1 MEGKSVVGI
10 SLPVRI
16 FEARST
22 IERICDWWGFYPVYL
37 RMACRTNDLVERMK
51 LVITMVIAGFY
62 NGTKQKKPFNPIL
75 GETF

>member
-37 RMACRTNDLVERMK
+37 RMACRTSD
-51 LVITMVIAGFY
+51 
-62 NGTKQKKPFNPIL
+62 
-75 GETF
+75 